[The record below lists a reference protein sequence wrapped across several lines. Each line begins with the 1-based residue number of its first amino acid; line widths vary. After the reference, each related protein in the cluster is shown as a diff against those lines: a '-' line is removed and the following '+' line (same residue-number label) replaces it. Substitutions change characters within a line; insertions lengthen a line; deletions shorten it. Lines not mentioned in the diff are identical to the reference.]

1 MRCPKC
7 RKGKLV
13 LDASQAELYCQRCGT
28 VVEEKLADPKTSLF
42 EFDPENVQ
50 GARRPTRQPTSWL
63 YPYKDLGTGRKYR
76 ASAVE
81 ESYARAVGDF
91 QPIWGQLRLP
101 MHVRVYSA
109 LLWRRCYREGITR
122 GRAVNGMAAAVARAA
137 YLDMGIRINKKLLS
151 DAVNVPLKTVDNYYA
166 VVTEKLGLRETPLRL
181 ETVALIFATVGL
193 LDIDIAISGVA
204 IGRMDKIIKRGGLG
218 RRGSRVLA
226 AAAVYLA
233 AKNTRVRVGQAS
245 VASALG
251 ISERGLRRAFK
262 T

>member
-109 LLWRRCYREGITR
+109 LLWRRC
-122 GRAVNGMAAAVARAA
+122 
-137 YLDMGIRINKKLLS
+137 
-151 DAVNVPLKTVDNYYA
+151 
-166 VVTEKLGLRETPLRL
+166 
-181 ETVALIFATVGL
+181 
-193 LDIDIAISGVA
+193 
-204 IGRMDKIIKRGGLG
+204 
-218 RRGSRVLA
+218 
-226 AAAVYLA
+226 
-233 AKNTRVRVGQAS
+233 
-245 VASALG
+245 
-251 ISERGLRRAFK
+251 
-262 T
+262 